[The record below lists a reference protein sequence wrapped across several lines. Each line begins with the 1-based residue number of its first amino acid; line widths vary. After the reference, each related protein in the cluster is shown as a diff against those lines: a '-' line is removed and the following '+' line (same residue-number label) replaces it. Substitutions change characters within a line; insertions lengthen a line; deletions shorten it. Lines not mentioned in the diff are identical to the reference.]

1 MQILN
6 QIRTY
11 TFLLLLG
18 LLIMGC
24 KKERIENQD
33 VKDTDESY
41 PFKIVTNIMDFQCS
55 DTLESGWQIIE
66 YINNSPETHFVLF
79 DKYPEGKSNE
89 EITQIFQ
96 SGMDFIAK
104 GEAETGF
111 AEFGKLPA
119 WFAEVVYTGG
129 TGLIGPESTA
139 RSIIHLEPG
148 HYYIECYVKMP
159 NGKFHTTMGMFKA
172 LYVKNKKSSL
182 IPPQPNVR
190 LELSG
195 EGGIEILDTVVR
207 GRQIFKVH
215 FKDQVVHEN
224 FVGHD
229 INLARIDAGADVEIL
244 EEWMN
249 WANPNGLI
257 SPAPDGFTFLGGVN
271 DMPGES
277 IGYFEADLS
286 PGEYVLIS
294 EVPEARRKNMLKVFQ
309 VD

>member
-1 MQILN
+1 MQTPNL
-6 QIRTY
+6 IRLY

-24 KKERIENQD
+24 KKERIENQV
-33 VKDTDESY
+33 VKDTEKSY
-41 PFKIVTNIMDFQCS
+41 PFKIVTNIMDFQCA

-66 YINNSPETHFVLF
+66 YINNSSETHFVLF

-96 SGMDFIAK
+96 SGMDFIAE
-104 GEAETGF
+104 GEAEAGF

-139 RSIIHLEPG
+139 RSIIHLAPG

-159 NGKFHTTMGMFKA
+159 NGKFHTSMGMSKA
-172 LYVKNKKSSL
+172 LYVKGKKSTL

-195 EGGIEILDTVVR
+195 DRGIQILDTVAR

-244 EEWMN
+244 EAWMN
-249 WANPNGLI
+249 WANPNGLV
-257 SPAPDGFTFLGGVN
+257 SPAPAGFTFLGGVN
-271 DMPGES
+271 DMPGGS
-277 IGYFEADLS
+277 VGYFEAELT

-294 EVPEARRKNMLKVFQ
+294 EVPEARKKNMLKVFQ